1 MNTEQRLEAL
11 QTLITQIREKEFPY
25 EERPEKK
32 TDWSLYDLAQCS
44 ELGDML
50 LLIGRI
56 VDVAASRL
64 NTGALSN
71 TKNPGRPAIS
81 VSDVVKVLLAQT
93 YFGFSNRRSEGLVR
107 VAYGPLGLCREF
119 SYKTIERGYDPW
131 RTGEL
136 LDVVMSLTNEPV
148 RRLENIFGIDGT
160 GQPTSIKQNYE
171 NDRRLQRTKKEGQSS
186 VSDKWP
192 ASQHRT
198 KHGYVYG
205 VGIIGTVSKIYAA
218 WKSNTDRSKGE
229 LRFFKELIQKAS
241 VNRPV
246 MDTLAGDG
254 LYATRKFCQACDER
268 GIVPITLPRRNV
280 TLRRKGVY
288 AWVEMLLFMLDS
300 PQEYLEQYHLR
311 SISETGNSMLVAYY
325 PQPIRKRF
333 NERKELESDLRIVVH
348 NIRRLCA
355 LAYLVNLQ
363 LKFNAQM
370 EMEDDRIRGSGFE
383 LAPME
388 IG

>member
-1 MNTEQRLEAL
+1 MRSAPRRRRIGRSMTWPNAL
-11 QTLITQIREKEFPY
+11 NSGTF
-25 EERPEKK
+25 
-32 TDWSLYDLAQCS
+32 SF
-44 ELGDML
+44 L
-50 LLIGRI
+50 LGRI

-64 NTGALSN
+64 NTGAQSN
-71 TKNPGRPAIS
+71 TRSPGRPAIP

-93 YFGFSNRRSEGLVR
+93 YFSFSNRRSEGLVR

-136 LDVVMSLTNEPV
+136 LDQVMSLTNEPV
-148 RRLENIFGIDGT
+148 RLLENIFGIDGT
-160 GQPTSIKQNYE
+160 GQSTSVKQNYE
-171 NDRRLQRTKKEGQSS
+171 NDRRLQRAKKKGQSS

-192 ASQHRT
+192 GSQHRT

-229 LRFFKELIQKAS
+229 LRFFEELIQKAS
-241 VNRPV
+241 VKRPV
-246 MDTLAGDG
+246 MDTLTGDG

-280 TLRRKGVY
+280 TLRRKGVN
-288 AWVEMLLFMLDS
+288 AWVEMLLFMLDN
-300 PQEYLEQYHLR
+300 PQEYLQQYHLR

-363 LKFNAQM
+363 LKFNAKT
-370 EMEDDRIRGSGFE
+370 EMVDDRRRGSGFE
-383 LAPME
+383 LAAME
-388 IG
+388 AG

>member
-11 QTLITQIREKEFPY
+11 QALITQIREKEFPY

-32 TDWSLYDLAQCS
+32 MDWSLYDLAQCS
-44 ELGDML
+44 ELGDIL

-64 NTGALSN
+64 NSGAQSN
-71 TKNPGRPAIS
+71 ARNPGRPAIS
-81 VSDVVKVLLAQT
+81 VSDVVKVLLAQA
-93 YFGFSNRRSEGLVR
+93 YFGFSNRRSEGLVH

-136 LDVVMSLTNEPV
+136 LDEVMALTNEPV
-148 RRLENIFGIDGT
+148 QRLENIFGIDGT
-160 GQPTSIKQNYE
+160 GQPTSVKQNYE
-171 NDRRLQRTKKEGQSS
+171 NDRRLQRTKKKEQSS
-186 VSDKWP
+186 TSDNWP
-192 ASQHRT
+192 ASQYCT

-205 VGIIGTVSKIYAA
+205 VGIIGTVSKMYAA
-218 WKSNTDRSKGE
+218 WKSNTDKSKGE

-241 VNRPV
+241 VNRPA
-246 MDTLAGDG
+246 MDTLTGDG
-254 LYATRKFCQACDER
+254 LYGIRKFCQACDER
-268 GIVPITLPRRNV
+268 KIVPITLPRRNV
-280 TLRRKGVY
+280 TLRRKGVN
-288 AWVEMLLFMLDS
+288 AWVEMLLFMLNS
-300 PQEYLEQYHLR
+300 PQEYLQQYHLR

-348 NIRRLCA
+348 NIRRLCV
-355 LAYLVNLQ
+355 LAYMVNLQ
-363 LKFNAQM
+363 LKFNARL
-370 EMEDDRIRGSGFE
+370 ETGDDRSRCSGFE
-383 LAPME
+383 RAAME
-388 IG
+388 T

>member
-1 MNTEQRLEAL
+1 MDTKQRLEAL

-32 TDWSLYDLAQCS
+32 IDWTLYDLAQCS
-44 ELGDML
+44 ELGDIL

-56 VDVAASRL
+56 VDVAVARSI
-64 NTGALSN
+64 TGVPSN
-71 TKNPGRPAIS
+71 KKSPGRPAIS
-81 VSDVVKVLLAQT
+81 VSDVVKILLAQT
-93 YFGFSNRRSEGLVR
+93 YFGFSNRRSEGLLR
-107 VAYGPLGLCREF
+107 VAYGPLGLSREF
-119 SYKTIERGYDPW
+119 SYKTIERGYDPG

-136 LDVVMSLTNEPV
+136 LDEVMSLTNEPV
-148 RRLENIFGIDGT
+148 RRLENVFGIDGT
-160 GQPTSIKQNYE
+160 GQPTSVKQNYE
-171 NDRRLQRTKKEGQSS
+171 NDRRLQRTKKKEQSS
-186 VSDKWP
+186 TSDKWP
-192 ASQHRT
+192 ASQHHT

-205 VGIIGTVSKIYAA
+205 VGIIGTVSKMYAS

-241 VNRPV
+241 VNRPA
-246 MDTLAGDG
+246 MDTLTGDG
-254 LYATRKFCQACDER
+254 LYGIRKFCQACDEK

-280 TLRRKGVY
+280 TLRRKGVN
-288 AWVEMLLFMLDS
+288 AWVEMLLFMLNS
-300 PQEYLEQYHLR
+300 PQEYLQQYHIR

-355 LAYLVNLQ
+355 LAYMVNLQ
-363 LKFNAQM
+363 LKFNTRI
-370 EMEDDRIRGSGFE
+370 EMEDDRSRGSSVE
-383 LAPME
+383 PVEME
-388 IG
+388 V